1 MENRV
6 KISNKGRN
14 KGRKMPKMEMCGF
27 MKYSKRGNFRFKF
40 DGGLR
45 MTRTSDL
52 YFIRVLKPNLTF
64 IIPVY
69 SLIPINKD

>member
-6 KISNKGRN
+6 LISNKGR
-14 KGRKMPKMEMCGF
+14 KEGRKIPKMEMCGF
-27 MKYSKRGNFRFKF
+27 MKYSKKGNSRFNF
-40 DGGLR
+40 NGGLR

-69 SLIPINKD
+69 RLIPVNTI

>member
-14 KGRKMPKMEMCGF
+14 KGRKIPKMEMCGF
-27 MKYSKRGNFRFKF
+27 MKYSKKGNSRFKF

-69 SLIPINKD
+69 RLIPVNTI

>member
-27 MKYSKRGNFRFKF
+27 MKYSKKGNSRFKY

-52 YFIRVLKPNLTF
+52 YFISFTKRVRQR
-64 IIPVY
+64 
-69 SLIPINKD
+69 PIK